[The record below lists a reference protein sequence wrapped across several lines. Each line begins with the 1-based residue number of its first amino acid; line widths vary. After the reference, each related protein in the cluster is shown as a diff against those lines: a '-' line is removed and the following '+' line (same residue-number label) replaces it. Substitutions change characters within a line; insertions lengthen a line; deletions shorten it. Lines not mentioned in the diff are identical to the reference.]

1 MKSGSLQNYYRD
13 ELNDAADENDAV
25 PYRVNNSKTTRSKSL
40 EYKTKIARKTFS
52 FFKQIRH
59 RSCCSI
65 EI

>member
-1 MKSGSLQNYYRD
+1 MRSGSQQNYYRN
-13 ELNDAADENDAV
+13 ELNDADDENDAV
-25 PYRVNNSKTTRSKSL
+25 PYRVNNSKTTTSKSL
-40 EYKTKIARKTFS
+40 EYKTNITRKTFT